1 MSKAKETAGGSPAK
15 PLLVI
20 VSACDFPNGLAAPYR
35 IRMFGKAFA
44 SVGYEALGVFQY
56 APGVATPG
64 QNTELAG
71 EFDGVRFVYP
81 LGTMKPPT
89 SVWRMFCYKTWGLW
103 VTLRHLR
110 RLARE
115 RRIAVVLS
123 YGNTFLEDYFYARL
137 ARSVGAR
144 FILEICDSP
153 LVILNH
159 AGGWSKR
166 LKERV
171 KYQLALWKDRHVLP
185 RADHLFVITRN
196 LFDCYRQ
203 VIAPERILLTP
214 IIADADAFPQERPPA
229 TGPARLLWIGNFRPF
244 EGLEF
249 LVETVACL
257 DRRRQDFTCE
267 VYGVTPKHEAYAA
280 KLRQRIE
287 ALGIGG
293 RVRLHPAI
301 PHRQVPALLQTA
313 DVLLIPRE
321 DSELNRSNLPTKL
334 VDYLMSGRP
343 VVSSRV
349 GEIVHYAEHRRHI
362 FYADD
367 PSVEAF
373 ASAVEEVL
381 SRPDRGDGLGR
392 NGRELAKVQFD
403 YREVGRSIARFL
415 NAGEPRSSQSEQE
428 SISPRDE

>member
-1 MSKAKETAGGSPAK
+1 MK

-35 IRMFGKAFA
+35 IRMFGKAFV
-44 SVGYEALGVFQY
+44 SQGYDALGVFQY

-64 QNTELAG
+64 QNTALAG

-81 LGTMKPPT
+81 LGTLQPPT
-89 SVWRMFCYKTWGLW
+89 RAWRMLVYKTWGLW

-110 RLARE
+110 RLAAE
-115 RRIAVVLS
+115 RPIAVVLS
-123 YGNTFLEDYFYARL
+123 YGNTFLEDFFYARL
-137 ARSVGAR
+137 ARAVGAR

-159 AGGWSKR
+159 AGSWAKR

-171 KYQLALWKDRHVLP
+171 KFQLALWKDRQVLP

-196 LFDCYRQ
+196 LFELYRQ
-203 VIAPERILLTP
+203 TIAPERILLTP
-214 IIADADAFPQERPPA
+214 IIADADAFPQSGRTA
-229 TGPARLLWIGNFRPF
+229 DGSARLLWIGNFRPF

-249 LVETVACL
+249 LVETIGHLAG
-257 DRRRQDFTCE
+257 RRQDFTCE
-267 VYGVTPKHEAYAA
+267 VYGITPKHEAYAA
-280 KLRQRIE
+280 KLRQRIAE
-287 ALGIGG
+287 LGLES
-293 RVRLHPAI
+293 RLRLHPAI
-301 PHRQVPALLQTA
+301 PHREVPALLQTA

-349 GEIVHYAEHRRHI
+349 GEILHYAEHGREI
-362 FYADD
+362 IYADD

-373 ASAVEEVL
+373 ARAVEGVL
-381 SRPDRGDGLGR
+381 ARPDRGLEIGR
-392 NGRELAKVQFD
+392 QGRRLAESRFD
-403 YREVGRSIARFL
+403 YRQVGKSIGEFLQGRSER
-415 NAGEPRSSQSEQE
+415 GSE
-428 SISPRDE
+428 